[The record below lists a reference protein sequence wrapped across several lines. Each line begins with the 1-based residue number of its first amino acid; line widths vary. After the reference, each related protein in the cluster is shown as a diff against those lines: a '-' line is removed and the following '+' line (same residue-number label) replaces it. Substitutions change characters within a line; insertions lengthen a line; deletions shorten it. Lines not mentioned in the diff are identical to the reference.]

1 MSEELIAVEKEI
13 IGEALTSDRAYQL
26 VESLCRKFGSRFA
39 GSDEEREAAS
49 FLAGKMRNFGLEEVE
64 LKPFEYQGWQRG
76 STELFW
82 LDQDDK
88 PHRVDCIGL
97 PYSPEGKVEAELI
110 DLGLGTPAEFSLEE
124 GKISGKIVLVSAERP
139 LYARENMHRR
149 DKYLRAVEAGAAGF
163 IWMRGAP
170 GYLEE
175 TGGLPHDAP
184 IPAAGISREAGFRLQ
199 EMLVKGKLRVRL
211 AASHQK
217 APTTSYNVIGSL
229 PGRNPEK
236 KKLIAGAHYD
246 GHDIAEGA
254 LDNGAGTAVV
264 MEAARLLAQRS
275 EVLERSIDFVLFGAE
290 EVDLVG
296 SSSFVAEV
304 AEQADLD
311 DYQFMINLDGGPGR
325 PGSKLG
331 IALQGW
337 PKLVPFFK
345 RMAAEMG
352 LENLAVG
359 VSHSAHSD
367 MYPFSEKGVPSGY
380 LSALEEM
387 ATGRNWGHTR
397 ADTLDKLE
405 VEKLREDALLLSRIL
420 LRAANM
426 QDWPV

>member
-1 MSEELIAVEKEI
+1 MSEELATAEREI
-13 IGEALTSDRAYQL
+13 IAEALTSDQAYQL
-26 VESLCRKFGSRFA
+26 VKSLCRKFGSRFA
-39 GSDEEREAAS
+39 GSQEEREAAG
-49 FLAGKMRNFGLEEVE
+49 FLAERMRDFGLDEVE
-64 LKPFEYQGWQRG
+64 LKPFEYRGWQRG

-82 LDQDDK
+82 LDQEEK
-88 PHRVDCIGL
+88 PHRIECIGL

-124 GKISGKIVLVSAERP
+124 GEIAGEIVLVSAERP

-149 DKYLRAVEAGAAGF
+149 DKYLRAVEAGSAGF

-199 EMLVKGKLRVRL
+199 ERLGKGKLRVRL
-211 AASHQK
+211 AASHQT

-229 PGRNPEK
+229 KGSNPQK

-296 SSSFVAEV
+296 SSSFVK
-304 AEQADLD
+304 EQPVLEN
-311 DYQFMINLDGGPGR
+311 YQFMINLDGGPGR
-325 PGSKLG
+325 PGGKLG

-337 PKLVPFFK
+337 PELVPFFK
-345 RMAAEMG
+345 NMAAEMG

-367 MYPFSEKGVPSGY
+367 MYPFSEKEVPSGY

-405 VEKLREDALLLSRIL
+405 VEKLREDSLLLSRIL
-420 LRAANM
+420 LRASHKK
-426 QDWPV
+426 DWPVE